1 MAKKEENKEQLTPQ
15 EQKMKALQAALA
27 KIEKDFGK
35 GAIMKMGDEKI
46 VNVEAIPTGS
56 IGLNAALGV
65 GGYPKGRII

>member
-46 VNVEAIPTGS
+46 VNVDAIPTGS
-56 IGLNAALGV
+56 IGLDAALGV